1 MIPNYSRD
9 IDPIKLIFSEH
20 PSFIS
25 TSSIKFDH
33 MKLGAFFFLHAWFIL
48 SVSSNINW
56 MQRTVDKRCAEIPL
70 KMSTKL
76 DWNFL
81 CSLWNCSSIKKKCSF
96 WFKITR
102 TFLFSSRWQLLSSVL
117 EIPSA
122 QARCRTLKFWK
133 PPIQFKILR
142 TFYIH
147 SHGVLLFY
155 FASQS
160 KC

>member
-1 MIPNYSRD
+1 MIRNYSRD
-9 IDPIKLIFSEH
+9 INPIKLIFSEH

-48 SVSSNINW
+48 WVSSNWI
-56 MQRTVDKRCAEIPL
+56 QRTFDKRCAEIPL
-70 KMSTKL
+70 ERSTKL
-76 DWNFL
+76 HWHFF
-81 CSLWNCSSIKKKCSF
+81 CSLWYCFLIKKKCSF
-96 WFKITR
+96 WFKIPR

-147 SHGVLLFY
+147 FHGVLLFY
-155 FASQS
+155 FISQS
-160 KC
+160 KF